1 VQRVT
6 MLATPDGEW
15 VFEGSPEFYA
25 ALGDPD
31 PDYDATLFAVK
42 NLGFIKM
49 EMLNNSVLEI
59 EFHPQNVGLSALLA
73 IQQQLQSMKIGLF
86 RIKYFDFAWRS
97 EITFGA
103 EQAMARIAELCTPI
117 FPPHSTDKFLSEKKD
132 YLDLYRAGSSSLR
145 VMAQKWRMSFGHF
158 DSGVLSFAIRHGVL
172 GRLVIAG
179 VRPPSQE
186 PIFRFIGDGFQWM
199 DKEFPI
205 YGIGEKI
212 ENLPDKEYGSWTAEF
227 YKSVA
232 AANEPRYDIVTAAIQ
247 AKAQQSHPY
256 MTRYER
262 LLLPWKT
269 PSGEILVTL
278 LSEKLGDR
286 KAGVSKSVE
295 ATNLASV
302 AEKSS

>member
-15 VFEGSPEFYA
+15 VFEGSPEFHA

-42 NLGFIKM
+42 NLGFIKL
-49 EMLNNSVLEI
+49 EMLDNSVLEI
-59 EFHPQNVGLSALLA
+59 EFHPRNVGLSALLA

-86 RIKYFDFAWRS
+86 RLKHFDVAWRS

-103 EQAMARIAELCTPI
+103 EQAMARIAELCAPVY
-117 FPPHSTDKFLSEKKD
+117 PPHSTDKFLSEKKD
-132 YLDLYRAGSSSLR
+132 YLDLYRSGSTSLR
-145 VMAQKWRMSFGHF
+145 IMAQKWRMSFGHF

-172 GRLVIAG
+172 GRMVIAG
-179 VRPPSQE
+179 VRSPNQE
-186 PIFRFIGDGFQWM
+186 PVFRFIGDGFQWL
-199 DKEFPI
+199 DNEFPV

-212 ENLPDKEYGSWTAEF
+212 ENLPDKEYGSWIAAF

-232 AANEPRYDIVTAAIQ
+232 AANEPCYDIVTAAIQ
-247 AKAQQSHPY
+247 TNPRQFNPY
-256 MTRYER
+256 LTRYER

-286 KAGVSKSVE
+286 KAGVSGAVE
-295 ATNLASV
+295 PAKVASLS
-302 AEKSS
+302 EKSS